1 MICSALRNNCVS
13 ITTPEAASGRVITAS
28 CAGSGREGAAG
39 MRSTLIVAA
48 DTSVTRARAP
58 GAGSFA
64 DSEQPPASGARAGV
78 VGSRRARR
86 PGPGK
91 AGITVEIRI
100 GITNSGRE
108 LNFESSESADVLK
121 KSISTALDA
130 DATHLTFND
139 IKGDSYIVPT
149 AGLAYIELG
158 TEEARRV
165 GFVA

>member
-1 MICSALRNNCVS
+1 M
-13 ITTPEAASGRVITAS
+13 
-28 CAGSGREGAAG
+28 
-39 MRSTLIVAA
+39 
-48 DTSVTRARAP
+48 
-58 GAGSFA
+58 
-64 DSEQPPASGARAGV
+64 
-78 VGSRRARR
+78 
-86 PGPGK
+86 
-91 AGITVEIRI
+91 EIRI

-121 KSISTALDA
+121 KTISTALDA
-130 DATHLTFND
+130 GATHLTFSD